1 MSVGWSRL
9 VTANEIRNYQE
20 DLTMDKAVIASIVI
34 GVLWVSVAIAAT
46 LLQKYVQD
54 DPRHKAEP
62 STTGSTPL
70 IPRQRQ
76 PVDEAVE
83 ADR

>member
-1 MSVGWSRL
+1 
-9 VTANEIRNYQE
+9 
-20 DLTMDKAVIASIVI
+20 MDKSIIASIVI

-54 DPRHKAEP
+54 EPKHKAEASGVP
-62 STTGSTPL
+62 S

-76 PVDEAVE
+76 PVDESVE
-83 ADR
+83 VER

>member
-1 MSVGWSRL
+1 
-9 VTANEIRNYQE
+9 
-20 DLTMDKAVIASIVI
+20 MDKSIIASIVI

-54 DPRHKAEP
+54 EPKHKAAASGVP
-62 STTGSTPL
+62 F

-76 PVDEAVE
+76 PADEIVE
-83 ADR
+83 VER